1 MIESLGQAW
10 GQRETKNKKQKQHI
24 IPDGLG
30 LLPSIQNQRGHRH
43 HRQTDQIL

>member
-10 GQRETKNKKQKQHI
+10 GQREKNKKQKQHI
-24 IPDGLG
+24 IPDDLG
-30 LLPSIQNQRGHRH
+30 LLPSIQNQWAHQH